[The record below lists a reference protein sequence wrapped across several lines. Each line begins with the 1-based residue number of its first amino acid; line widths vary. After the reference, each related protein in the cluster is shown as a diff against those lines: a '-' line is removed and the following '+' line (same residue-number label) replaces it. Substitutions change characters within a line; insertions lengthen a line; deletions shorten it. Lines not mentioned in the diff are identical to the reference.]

1 VEETVSDGGD
11 TVIMKEGIDMPNID
25 LATLRRVAAMQRR
38 YADGLA
44 RQQAER
50 RLDELETALL
60 HERQRRGLEPV
71 TTDTGKVI
79 AWVRTRSQSIGER

>member
-1 VEETVSDGGD
+1 
-11 TVIMKEGIDMPNID
+11 MPNID
-25 LATLRRVAAMQRR
+25 RELWLRLIARQEKYNDV
-38 YADGLA
+38 LA

-50 RLDELETALL
+50 RLDELETALQ
-60 HERQRRGLEPV
+60 HERQRRGLQPV